1 MNECTIV
8 PDMCFGLATE
18 RQTACGNA
26 QCWALVSRD
35 LPSGI
40 PFLPHHLPILNL
52 SGSLN
57 RNWQYCLRDW
67 PLERNALERA
77 A

>member
-1 MNECTIV
+1 MNDCTIV
-8 PDMCFGLATE
+8 PDTCFGLATE

-26 QCWALVSRD
+26 QCWALVFKRPPQRD
-35 LPSGI
+35 PI
-40 PFLPHHLPILNL
+40 LPHHLLILNL

-57 RNWQYCLRDW
+57 RAWQYYLREW
-67 PLERNALERA
+67 PLERNVLERA